1 MRDRAVTA
9 ALVATIIAIS
19 MDFRPHDTGAVI
31 LSAIVFSYVLTSGGI
46 K

>member
-1 MRDRAVTA
+1 MLA
-9 ALVATIIAIS
+9 AAIAAIFAS
-19 MDFRPHDTGAVI
+19 YMDLPVGDIGAVI